1 MKVTDNNTSR
11 LSCRANEQTAK
22 VGTIHR
28 SISNPAPRQTSRSAD
43 NESGKSIPR
52 NVLQNNSPRL
62 TSYIPDNN
70 LKNVPNH
77 KFQMHR
83 NRDEETDI
91 TDDIGTIIDD
101 SSTKYNTSGSNFSFP
116 SSSSVKIIK
125 SGKDSGGD
133 IFLNSNSVKIPRNVP
148 REECSLIVMSDGPQK
163 KISQKH
169 RDLLLMTE
177 RAKIVE
183 NADDSGKCNNNY
195 DVYSENNFDNNNGE
209 NHNIICNDHHYNNNS
224 NNNDN
229 YNNNSKNNNNNDDVN
244 CNKNNGISCSR

>member
-22 VGTIHR
+22 AGTIHR

-52 NVLQNNSPRL
+52 NVQQNNSPRL

-77 KFQMHR
+77 KFQMQR
-83 NRDEETDI
+83 NRDEETENS
-91 TDDIGTIIDD
+91 DDTGTIIDD

-133 IFLNSNSVKIPRNVP
+133 LFLNSNSVKIPRNIP
-148 REECSLIVMSDGPQK
+148 REECSLIVMSDGSQK

-177 RAKIVE
+177 RAKIEIGRAHV
-183 NADDSGKCNNNY
+183 
-195 DVYSENNFDNNNGE
+195 
-209 NHNIICNDHHYNNNS
+209 
-224 NNNDN
+224 
-229 YNNNSKNNNNNDDVN
+229 
-244 CNKNNGISCSR
+244 

>member
-43 NESGKSIPR
+43 NESGKSFPR

-83 NRDEETDI
+83 NRDEETNI
-91 TDDIGTIIDD
+91 SDDIGTIIDD
-101 SSTKYNTSGSNFSFP
+101 SSTKYNTNGSNFSLL

-133 IFLNSNSVKIPRNVP
+133 LFLNSNSVKIPRNIP
-148 REECSLIVMSDGPQK
+148 REECSLIVMSDGSQK

-183 NADDSGKCNNNY
+183 NADDSGKYNNY
-195 DVYSENNFDNNNGE
+195 DVYNENNFDNNNDD
-209 NHNIICNDHHYNNNS
+209 ND
-224 NNNDN
+224 
-229 YNNNSKNNNNNDDVN
+229 NNNSKNNNNDDDVN